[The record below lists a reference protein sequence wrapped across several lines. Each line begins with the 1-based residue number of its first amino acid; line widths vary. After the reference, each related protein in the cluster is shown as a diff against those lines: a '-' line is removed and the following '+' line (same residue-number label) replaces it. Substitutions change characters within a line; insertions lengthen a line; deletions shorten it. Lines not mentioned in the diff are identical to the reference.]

1 MKGGDI
7 INDEVYQ
14 NFKYDI
20 EVVYVWKDGQ
30 DYTCMFNINSAWI
43 EVPIDKDK
51 VNATLNQFVNDRIFV
66 EIGKPYGDD

>member
-20 EVVYVWKDGQ
+20 DMVYVWKDGEE
-30 DYTCMFNINSAWI
+30 YTCMFSINNAWI

-51 VNATLNQFVNDRIFV
+51 VNATLDQFVDDKIFV
-66 EIGKPYGDD
+66 EIGKPE